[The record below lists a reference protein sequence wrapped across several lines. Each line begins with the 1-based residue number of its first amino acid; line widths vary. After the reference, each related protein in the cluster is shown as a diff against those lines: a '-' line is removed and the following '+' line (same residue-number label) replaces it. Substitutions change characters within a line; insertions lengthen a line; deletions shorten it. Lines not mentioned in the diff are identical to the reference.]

1 MEYLD
6 HFKYM
11 GLLAELEK
19 VKGTKKPLR
28 DFINRIYELSQEFS
42 LNHKGQKT
50 PESARYCFM
59 LASRALYYNTGNYC
73 YKR

>member
-1 MEYLD
+1 MEYVD

-28 DFINRIYELSQEFS
+28 DFVNRVYDLSNKFS
-42 LNHKGQKT
+42 LNHKGQKHQN
-50 PESARYCFM
+50 RLGIVLC
-59 LASRALYYNTGNYC
+59 
-73 YKR
+73 

>member
-11 GLLAELEK
+11 GLLAELER

-28 DFINRIYELSQEFS
+28 DFVNKI
-42 LNHKGQKT
+42 
-50 PESARYCFM
+50 
-59 LASRALYYNTGNYC
+59 
-73 YKR
+73 